1 MIATKAR
8 EAYAGAVWRSADQ
21 QIHSGAANRCGVLG
35 QPGAASVTQDRPASL
50 QRPHG
55 FLHGRKLDPSVG
67 PTGY

>member
-1 MIATKAR
+1 MLALSAPVPAIVPWGETKTASGR
-8 EAYAGAVWRSADQ
+8 HQSSVAFAVSAK
-21 QIHSGAANRCGVLG
+21 
-35 QPGAASVTQDRPASL
+35 PASL